1 MTSGPVV
8 IGYCSGS
15 SRWKEAG
22 ADVKHTIT
30 PGLRGLC
37 PVWNQMP
44 ANYYQFQRQ
53 QTLANYQHRTTI
65 QSQHS
70 RAGLGWIV
78 LEKTRVFRALEVPAA
93 AALNA
98 HRPLWSWNAF
108 SSVHVLTLPTP
119 KGKIWLFSCLMLPY
133 YHQLL
138 VSPCSLVLSR
148 YCTEHFYQ
156 KKHQVGWSVGSNLLQ
171 LQDAT
176 ESFTLDLYR

>member
-1 MTSGPVV
+1 MPLVWPQDQLWLATAQEVNVGKRRGQTSNT
-8 IGYCSGS
+8 
-15 SRWKEAG
+15 RLN
-22 ADVKHTIT
+22 

-93 AALNA
+93 AASNA
-98 HRPLWSWNAF
+98 RRHLWSWNAF

-133 YHQLL
+133 YHQIL
-138 VSPCSLVLSR
+138 VSLCSLVLSR
-148 YCTEHFYQ
+148 YCTFLSEETSGR
-156 KKHQVGWSVGSNLLQ
+156 VINW
-171 LQDAT
+171 
-176 ESFTLDLYR
+176 